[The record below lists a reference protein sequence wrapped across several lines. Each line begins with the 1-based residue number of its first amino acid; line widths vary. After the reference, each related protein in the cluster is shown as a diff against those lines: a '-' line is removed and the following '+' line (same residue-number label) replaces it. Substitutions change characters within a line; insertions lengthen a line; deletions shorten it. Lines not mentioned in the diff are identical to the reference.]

1 MIGRLKYLKT
11 IDRGELTV
19 GRLVDAAHRRLL
31 DIPHQVAWRLPTARN
46 RDNNRRLLAFRDA
59 YRGKRCVIIANGPSL
74 ATMDLRHLKDE
85 VTFGMNRIYRLR
97 EQMGFLPTFLVT
109 ADIDVQLAS
118 IAPELQQVA
127 TTRFVNYNARSLFSE
142 EESLLLVKE
151 TFRPRFSTDASRG
164 VWGGHSV
171 TYTCLQLAY
180 FMGFSTVV
188 LIGKDHNYQLQGVP
202 GQVVYATGHEKDH
215 AVKGYYAA
223 GQRWRIPDYKGEEFA
238 YSMARAAFEADGRRV
253 LDATVGGKLTVFQKA
268 DFHSLFP
275 T

>member
-11 IDRGELTV
+11 IDRGELTL
-19 GRLVDAAHRRLL
+19 GRLVDAAHRRVL
-31 DIPHQVAWRLPTARN
+31 DIPHHIAWRLPSGRN
-46 RDNNRRLLAFRDA
+46 RRNTRRLQAFRDA
-59 YRGKRCVIIANGPSL
+59 FRGRRCVILANGPSL
-74 ATMDLRHLKDE
+74 ARMDLSSLKDE
-85 VTFGMNRIYRLR
+85 ITFGMNRIYRLR

-118 IAPELQQVA
+118 IAPELQEVE
-127 TTRFVNYNARSLFSE
+127 TTRFVNYNARGMFADS
-142 EESLLLVKE
+142 ESLLLVKE
-151 TFRPRFSTDASRG
+151 TFTPRFSVDVSRG

-180 FMGFSTVV
+180 YMGFSTVV

-202 GQVVYATGHEKDH
+202 GQVVYATGNEADH
-215 AVKGYYAA
+215 AVKGYYSA

-238 YSMARAAFEADGRRV
+238 YAMARAAFEADGRRV
-253 LDATVGGKLTVFQKA
+253 IDATVGGRLQVFEKR
-268 DFHSLFP
+268 DFSSLFP